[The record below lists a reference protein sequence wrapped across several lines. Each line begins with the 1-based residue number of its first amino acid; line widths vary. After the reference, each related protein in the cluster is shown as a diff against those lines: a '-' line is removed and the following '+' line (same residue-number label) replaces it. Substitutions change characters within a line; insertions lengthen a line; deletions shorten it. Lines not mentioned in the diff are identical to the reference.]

1 MRIVAEGR
9 LLRENVVI
17 LRTFYKEIQQRTKL
31 PSEVRVQQSSRTYT
45 RTLSCFRFMLMLRPL
60 ASGGANRRSEA
71 SVQRYV
77 KRTTYGLPLPQVIF
91 EKISVEDYSRR
102 VAEE

>member
-71 SVQRYV
+71 SLRYV

-91 EKISVEDYSRR
+91 EIFSVEDYSRR